1 MDIFQLILFILP
13 AYIANASPVILGGK
27 TPIDFGQQLGDRK
40 RIFGKSKT
48 IRGFIAGV
56 ASGTAGGLI
65 LALLVPQFLPT
76 LSLNYKIAISFLLS
90 LGALAGDLFGSF
102 LKRRSGMESGQ
113 ESLVSDKLWFLVGAL
128 LFAAPVFINKVNLE
142 IIDVVFLGVL
152 TFFLHI
158 TFNRIAH
165 FLKLKKV
172 PW

>member
-1 MDIFQLILFILP
+1 MDLLQLILFILP
-13 AYIANASPVILGGK
+13 AYVANASPVILGGK
-27 TPIDFGQQLGDRK
+27 TPIDLGQQFSDKK

-56 ASGTAGGLI
+56 AAGTIAGAI
-65 LALLVPQFLPT
+65 LAFFPQFLPT
-76 LSLNYKIAISFLLS
+76 LSFNDKLLVSFLLS
-90 LGALAGDLFGSF
+90 FGAMAGDLFGSF

-128 LFAAPVFINKVNLE
+128 LFAAPVFVNKITLE
-142 IIDVVFLGVL
+142 LIDIILLAVL

-158 TFNRIAH
+158 IFNRLAH